1 MKRDHLTGTQ
11 IIFRNGFELI
21 VRESTREI
29 INQGLSSDRIIVTR
43 PYLGKI
49 QRINVEWNDMAKLIA
64 IKRSMEGKNNVHL
77 RSNDWF

>member
-1 MKRDHLTGTQ
+1 MEREYLTGTQ
-11 IIFRNGFELI
+11 IIFRNGFELT

-64 IKRSMEGKNNVHL
+64 IKRREKE
-77 RSNDWF
+77 

>member
-1 MKRDHLTGTQ
+1 MEREFLAGTR
-11 IIFRNGFELI
+11 IILRNGFKLT

-49 QRINVEWNDMAKLIA
+49 QRINVEWNDMAKLVA
-64 IKRSMEGKNNVHL
+64 IEE
-77 RSNDWF
+77 NDIYQ

>member
-1 MKRDHLTGTQ
+1 MEREYLTGTQ
-11 IIFRNGFELI
+11 MIFRNGFELI

-49 QRINVEWNDMAKLIA
+49 QRINVEWNDMAKLVA
-64 IKRSMEGKNNVHL
+64 IEE
-77 RSNDWF
+77 NDIYQ

>member
-49 QRINVEWNDMAKLIA
+49 QRINVGWNDMAKLIA

-77 RSNDWF
+77 RSNEK

>member
-1 MKRDHLTGTQ
+1 MKRDHLTVTQ

-64 IKRSMEGKNNVHL
+64 IKRIMEGKNNVHL
-77 RSNDWF
+77 RSNEK

>member
-1 MKRDHLTGTQ
+1 MEREYLTGTQ
-11 IIFRNGFELI
+11 IIFRNGFKLT

-77 RSNDWF
+77 RSNEK

>member
-29 INQGLSSDRIIVTR
+29 INQGLSSNRIIVTR

-77 RSNDWF
+77 RSNEK

>member
-1 MKRDHLTGTQ
+1 MEREFLTGTR
-11 IIFRNGFELI
+11 IILRNGFKLT

-49 QRINVEWNDMAKLIA
+49 QRINVEWNDVAKLVA
-64 IKRSMEGKNNVHL
+64 IEE
-77 RSNDWF
+77 NDIYQ

>member
-1 MKRDHLTGTQ
+1 MEREYLTGTQ

-77 RSNDWF
+77 RSNEK

>member
-1 MKRDHLTGTQ
+1 MKREHLTGTR

-43 PYLGKI
+43 PYFGKM
-49 QRINVEWNDMAKLIA
+49 QSINVEWTDMAKLVA
-64 IKRSMEGKNNVHL
+64 IKENNIY
-77 RSNDWF
+77 

>member
-1 MKRDHLTGTQ
+1 MEREFLTGTR
-11 IIFRNGFELI
+11 IILRNGFKLT

-49 QRINVEWNDMAKLIA
+49 QRINVEWNDMVKLVA
-64 IKRSMEGKNNVHL
+64 IEE
-77 RSNDWF
+77 NDIYQ

>member
-1 MKRDHLTGTQ
+1 MERELLAGTR
-11 IIFRNGFELI
+11 IILRNGFKLT

-49 QRINVEWNDMAKLIA
+49 QRINVEWNDMAKLVA
-64 IKRSMEGKNNVHL
+64 IEE
-77 RSNDWF
+77 NDIYQ

>member
-1 MKRDHLTGTQ
+1 MEREHLTGTQ
-11 IIFRNGFELI
+11 IIFRNSFELI

-64 IKRSMEGKNNVHL
+64 IKRREKE
-77 RSNDWF
+77 